1 MQTKILI
8 IDDDDYMV
16 RLYQRL
22 FEYEQLDV
30 SVARDGQA
38 GIDLAA
44 EFQPSLIMLDIM
56 MPLMNGLDA
65 LRILK
70 QTETTKDIP
79 VLMLTN
85 LNDTANVQQAKE
97 LGASDYLL
105 KSNFQS
111 EYIMGVVRK
120 YIPNTAPLAA

>member
-8 IDDDDYMV
+8 IDDDEYMV

-38 GIDLAA
+38 GIDLAV
-44 EFQPSLIMLDIM
+44 QSHPSLIVLDIM
-56 MPLMNGLDA
+56 MPVMNGLDA
-65 LRILK
+65 LRVLK

-85 LNDTANVQQAKE
+85 LNDAANVQLATD

-105 KSNFQS
+105 KSNFES
-111 EYIMGVVRK
+111 DYIMGMVRK